1 MLYGVFQMSQNIS
14 EKAQVKYEKQ
24 QLYVACIY
32 INIYQYLSIYLS
44 IYSSILCMYVGM
56 YVCRYVGM

>member
-24 QLYVACIY
+24 QLHVACIY
-32 INIYQYLSIYLS
+32 INIHKYLSIYLF
-44 IYSSILCMYVGM
+44 IYSM